1 MNCSINRK
9 NLRIYET
16 QNGFLVTF
24 AATPSP
30 DFPTYGSKGVQC
42 KLSRNIKMLCCV
54 RLVHSDMA
62 TCGTSFSQLIF

>member
-42 KLSRNIKMLCCV
+42 KLSRNIK
-54 RLVHSDMA
+54 
-62 TCGTSFSQLIF
+62 

>member
-24 AATPSP
+24 AATLLRISLLMEAKV
-30 DFPTYGSKGVQC
+30 F
-42 KLSRNIKMLCCV
+42 N
-54 RLVHSDMA
+54 A
-62 TCGTSFSQLIF
+62 N